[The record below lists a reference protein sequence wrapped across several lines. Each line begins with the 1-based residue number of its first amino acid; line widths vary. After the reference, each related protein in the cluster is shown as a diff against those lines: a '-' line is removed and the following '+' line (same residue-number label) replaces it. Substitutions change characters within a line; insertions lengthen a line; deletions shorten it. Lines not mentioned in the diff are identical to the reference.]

1 MLTAT
6 RSLGELT
13 FGSGKNFNCTSSFCY
28 GAGQYDTLFRQ
39 LQTNTNA
46 AAKALGLSFTPLAVD
61 GKIGSGTASLLAKVI
76 KVMPTVGQWPTLAAM
91 ATGANMKTIGMY
103 ADKIVPELANLVSW
117 KTGGGGT
124 PSVGV
129 SVQVPD
135 LGPAPVVVTSS
146 GSSSN
151 KPGNTGI
158 VPSSTTMSTSTNS
171 PAMPAAGM
179 QVTMPN
185 TSPGIIKFSQMGKS
199 YAPYIVAG
207 GSLLLVGLAA
217 TVVGVKAHR
226 RKTGKTG
233 PVTPTQ
239 AVAGAVKL
247 LMGVYDRRSRRR
259 SRRR

>member
-1 MLTAT
+1 MLTAA
-6 RSLGELT
+6 RSLGALT

-28 GAGQYDTLFRQ
+28 GAGQYDVLFKQ

-46 AAKALGLSFTPLAVD
+46 AAKVFGLSFTPLVVD

-91 ATGANMKTIGMY
+91 AAGANMKTIGMY
-103 ADKIVPELANLVSW
+103 ADQIVPELASLVSW

-146 GSSSN
+146 GSSN

-158 VPSSTTMSTSTNS
+158 VPPSTTMSTSTND
-171 PAMPAAGM
+171 PTMPAAGM
-179 QVTMPN
+179 QITTAPQ
-185 TSPGIIKFSQMGKS
+185 TAISILPRKS
-199 YAPYIVAG
+199 YAPYFVAG
-207 GSLLLVGLAA
+207 GTVLLVGIAA

-226 RKTGKTG
+226 KKTGKTG

-247 LMGVYDRRSRRR
+247 LMGVYDRRSRRV
-259 SRRR
+259 RRRRR